1 MKKFYLVADF
11 VSESMD
17 ILIREKLF
25 NVFPTM
31 ESGEAD
37 KIMNGLLLLGLETES
52 DFNYLKEEDLT
63 TLLPL
68 IKARRF
74 LSACQPVIVS
84 EMSSVTPSCLF
95 PSVTPLSPEPSTS
108 LSSGSSNWAQL
119 FIVNWENFP
128 TEFLSDINSKRKPSE
143 SHIRQM
149 VSLLM
154 RDVLRHDHKPNRNSL
169 RIIAQ
174 KVVSRYPDAFVD
186 EINGKIISNGV
197 ETLMY
202 RMESRKE
209 NANRKAS
216 LSGNC
221 KRMKLNVHSIH
232 PHGWDP
238 NISSVSIDL
247 LNAKEQLQQLFRN
260 LPWPK
265 KDVDKLMADTFS
277 LQRHTINA
285 IVPFCE
291 VLLQWPFLSQLEYV
305 MDHFSNLMSF
315 SLMDN
320 LRNAVASKSNLIFL
334 YFETMTKKN
343 VVKEILLEAK
353 SIGIE
358 YGGVQRALCWA
369 WLPLI
374 IAYFGDKTEHLIL
387 SVNIL
392 ATISEME
399 DLCPTS
405 HPMIFVKG
413 TWFESEYFYVLIEKK
428 LSYTF
433 TDALSAVSVLF
444 AIYYVMN
451 MQYDP
456 NVFATLEFIQRYM
469 VDYNPENVKNNAKGK
484 KPGTVVCPRV
494 LTLIRELNSY
504 SLNSV

>member
-1 MKKFYLVADF
+1 
-11 VSESMD
+11 MD

-209 NANRKAS
+209 NANRKAP

-247 LNAKEQLQQLFRN
+247 LNAKGKIFKFNIILN
-260 LPWPK
+260 
-265 KDVDKLMADTFS
+265 
-277 LQRHTINA
+277 
-285 IVPFCE
+285 
-291 VLLQWPFLSQLEYV
+291 FL
-305 MDHFSNLMSF
+305 
-315 SLMDN
+315 
-320 LRNAVASKSNLIFL
+320 
-334 YFETMTKKN
+334 
-343 VVKEILLEAK
+343 
-353 SIGIE
+353 
-358 YGGVQRALCWA
+358 
-369 WLPLI
+369 
-374 IAYFGDKTEHLIL
+374 
-387 SVNIL
+387 
-392 ATISEME
+392 
-399 DLCPTS
+399 
-405 HPMIFVKG
+405 
-413 TWFESEYFYVLIEKK
+413 
-428 LSYTF
+428 
-433 TDALSAVSVLF
+433 
-444 AIYYVMN
+444 
-451 MQYDP
+451 
-456 NVFATLEFIQRYM
+456 
-469 VDYNPENVKNNAKGK
+469 
-484 KPGTVVCPRV
+484 
-494 LTLIRELNSY
+494 
-504 SLNSV
+504 